1 MALVVLYTNVYK
13 TRIKDKEED
22 FNMQRIFSG

>member
-1 MALVVLYTNVYK
+1 MALVVLYVQK

-22 FNMQRIFSG
+22 FNMQRISQV